1 MGRNG
6 GESAGSGMREGE
18 LVGSGGDGW
27 ELEDSGE
34 AQQWSAAMRGDSTA
48 SPVVGGDGEDNGP
61 SRFPDTDGDP
71 IFHTPPHAPTG
82 AEGVGHF
89 RVSPEGKSFAEMAGQ
104 FHQMFSFFRA
114 GSDFVHSRVQCSGEV
129 FPLPEN
135 LTVLSSQVGHLS
147 AERVVVLQALCSAL
161 NSYYGVAR
169 GKIWSLLYRRVSLA
183 YHFVRSVIWELW
195 ILLQDSKAICCQKMP
210 GLHKATAGDGR

>member
-34 AQQWSAAMRGDSTA
+34 AQQWSAAMKGDSTA
-48 SPVVGGDGEDNGP
+48 SPVVGADNGP
-61 SRFPDTDGDP
+61 SRFPDTGGGP
-71 IFHTPPHAPTG
+71 ISHTPPHAPTG
-82 AEGVGHF
+82 AEGVGQF
-89 RVSPEGKSFAEMAGQ
+89 RVSPEGKSFAEMAGH

-135 LTVLSSQVGHLS
+135 LAVLFSQVGHLS
-147 AERVVVLQALCSAL
+147 ATLTTELQGPNKVHSRWRAKVPCRRWVAMPTTGAGARKSLRV
-161 NSYYGVAR
+161 
-169 GKIWSLLYRRVSLA
+169 
-183 YHFVRSVIWELW
+183 
-195 ILLQDSKAICCQKMP
+195 
-210 GLHKATAGDGR
+210 